1 MRGKWVI
8 LLTLALCLLT
18 GRAAASGDGQTA
30 LPEELE
36 RLAPDTAALVDAE
49 AEGSFGLA
57 AGAARLWNQA
67 VEELRTYL
75 LAGVRS
81 VAALMAGVVVLGAA
95 ETMAPGKGE
104 LVSRCGTAVGA
115 LWITAVSAGDLH
127 SLIGLGQS
135 TITEVSQ
142 LSRALLPALAA
153 ATAAGGGV
161 TAASVRQVAAVFFSN
176 ALLYVMEGVLLPMV
190 YLYIGVAAAGA
201 VLEGEVL
208 SGIARLMKKVIT
220 WSLSGLLLLFTTYLT
235 VSGAV
240 AGTADAAAVKAAK
253 AAMSGAVPV
262 VGSILAD
269 AAESVLAGAGILR
282 GMIGVFG
289 MLAVLGLCLTPFLRL
304 GLQYLLYQGAALVA
318 EAAGPKKL
326 TGLIA
331 RLGDAFGLVLAMTAA
346 TALLLLISLVSS
358 LTAVTA

>member
-1 MRGKWVI
+1 M
-8 LLTLALCLLT
+8 
-18 GRAAASGDGQTA
+18 
-30 LPEELE
+30 
-36 RLAPDTAALVDAE
+36 DAE

-142 LSRALLPALAA
+142 LSRRCCRPWRRPPPP
-153 ATAAGGGV
+153 GRRYSGSYG
-161 TAASVRQVAAVFFSN
+161 RWRAVFFSN

-262 VGSILAD
+262 VGGHPGGRGGERAGRGRHPAGD
-269 AAESVLAGAGILR
+269 DRRVRHAGGAGALPD
-282 GMIGVFG
+282 
-289 MLAVLGLCLTPFLRL
+289 AVS
-304 GLQYLLYQGAALVA
+304 
-318 EAAGPKKL
+318 AAGSAISALSGGGPGGGGGRAEE
-326 TGLIA
+326 THGLIA